1 MLFADAAAA
10 AGAAIATPLSFSII
24 VAQTYHSPTNYLPP
38 PPYPR
43 APPSLLLVVVIDAFT
58 LTSCP
63 TCLLGCC
70 FHLPKRTNQKSKS
83 KLQQF
88 NL

>member
-43 APPSLLLVVVIDAFT
+43 APPLP
-58 LTSCP
+58 P
-63 TCLLGCC
+63 TCCCYRCFLL
-70 FHLPKRTNQKSKS
+70 
-83 KLQQF
+83 
-88 NL
+88 

>member
-38 PPYPR
+38 PYPR
-43 APPSLLLVVVIDAFT
+43 APPPPSYLLL
-58 LTSCP
+58 L
-63 TCLLGCC
+63 
-70 FHLPKRTNQKSKS
+70 
-83 KLQQF
+83 
-88 NL
+88 